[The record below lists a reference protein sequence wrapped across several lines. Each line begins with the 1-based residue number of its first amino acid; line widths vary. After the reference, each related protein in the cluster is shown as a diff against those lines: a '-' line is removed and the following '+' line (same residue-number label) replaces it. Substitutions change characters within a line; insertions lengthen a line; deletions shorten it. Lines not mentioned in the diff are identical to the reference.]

1 MDYKLYIKYILS
13 IILGL
18 IIGLFLSNNCLNTI
32 NTVSYNLTTFIYLN
46 NYLVYHKWEKNW
58 NSNSRSYE

>member
-1 MDYKLYIKYILS
+1 MDYKLYLKYILS

-32 NTVSYNLTTFIYLN
+32 NTVSL
-46 NYLVYHKWEKNW
+46 
-58 NSNSRSYE
+58 

>member
-1 MDYKLYIKYILS
+1 MEYKLYLKYILS

-32 NTVSYNLTTFIYLN
+32 NTVSL
-46 NYLVYHKWEKNW
+46 
-58 NSNSRSYE
+58 

>member
-1 MDYKLYIKYILS
+1 MDYKLYLKYILS

-32 NTVSYNLTTFIYLN
+32 NTVLYKRLYI
-46 NYLVYHKWEKNW
+46 
-58 NSNSRSYE
+58 

>member
-1 MDYKLYIKYILS
+1 MDYKLYVKYILS

-32 NTVSYNLTTFIYLN
+32 NTVSL
-46 NYLVYHKWEKNW
+46 
-58 NSNSRSYE
+58 